1 MKLIN
6 KILIIDPGKGW
17 GQFVSKMYCYQ
28 KLANHFNSKII
39 FLTKKSTQ
47 AEHYLKSL
55 SFCEDV
61 LYIDEPKKGIKYIF
75 SNFKSIIKN
84 IKKINQFQI
93 EQCYVFHPSLRYLFI
108 AHLSN
113 IKEIWGLGFKFQN
126 FFLKKN
132 KRFYSSFFS
141 KTKSDDEALEAV
153 KKITNSQKIDFQPL
167 SSIENNSRDTVGIII
182 AASGNEKRW
191 AISNYLKILKFLKEK
206 NYKKFLIISG
216 LDQSKDENL
225 IKEKFIQNTEIIF
238 TSDKKISDVIP
249 YLKKCK
255 FCIGNDTGFSHL
267 SVNLD
272 IETLVI
278 QGDCPP
284 QSYSKLLKHVD
295 IEPNVN
301 RSPTSIHTIKIE
313 KVLDEL
319 SKLLNRRG
327 GRVVEGARLE
337 SV

>member
-1 MKLIN
+1 MK

-28 KLANHFNSKII
+28 KLANHLDSKII

-47 AEHYLKSL
+47 AENYLKSTN
-55 SFCEDV
+55 FCEDV
-61 LYIDEPKKGIKYIF
+61 LYMEESKKGIINIF
-75 SNFKSIIKN
+75 SNMKSVVKN
-84 IKKINQFQI
+84 IKKINQYQI
-93 EQCYVFHPSLRYLFI
+93 DECYVFHPSLRYLLI
-108 AHLSN
+108 AHLSK
-113 IKEIWGLGFKFQN
+113 IKKIWGLGFKFQK

-132 KRFYSSFFS
+132 KRFYLSFFS
-141 KTKSDDEALEAV
+141 KTKGDDEALEAV
-153 KKITNSQKIDFQPL
+153 KKITNSQKIDYQPL
-167 SSIENNSRDTVGIII
+167 SSIGNTFRDTVGIII

-191 AISNYLKILKFLKEK
+191 SIDNYLKIIQFLKDK

-216 LDQSKDENL
+216 LDQSKDEDL
-225 IKEKFIQNTEIIF
+225 IKEKFIQNTDIIF

-255 FCIGNDTGFSHL
+255 FCIGNDTGFAHL
-267 SVNLD
+267 SVNFD

-284 QSYSKLLKHVD
+284 QSYSKLLSHVD
-295 IEPNVN
+295 IEPDIT
-301 RSPTSIHTIKIE
+301 RSSTSIHTIKIE

-319 SKLLNRRG
+319 SKLLKRRG

>member
-1 MKLIN
+1 MN

-28 KLANHFNSKII
+28 KLADHLNSKII

-47 AEHYLKSL
+47 AEYYLENT
-55 SFCEDV
+55 SFCEKV
-61 LYIDEPKKGIKYIF
+61 IYLDEPKKGIGHIINNIKSLINNINEINKF
-75 SNFKSIIKN
+75 NFKA
-84 IKKINQFQI
+84 
-93 EQCYVFHPSLRYLFI
+93 CYVFHPSLRYLLI
-108 AHLSN
+108 ANFSN

-132 KRFYSSFFS
+132 KKLYLSFFA
-141 KTKSDDEALEAV
+141 KTKGDNEALEFV
-153 KKITNSQKIDFQPL
+153 KKITNASKIDYKPL
-167 SSIENNSRDTVGIII
+167 SSKENSLRDTVGIII

-191 AISNYLKILKFLKEK
+191 SIKNYLKVIKFLKEK

-216 LDQSKDENL
+216 LDQSKEEELINENFRDT
-225 IKEKFIQNTEIIF
+225 IDTTF
-238 TSDKKISDVIP
+238 TADKKINDVIP

-272 IETLVI
+272 IETMVI

-284 QSYSKLLKHVD
+284 QTYSKLLKHID
-295 IEPNVN
+295 IELDVT
-301 RSPTSIHTIKIE
+301 RSSTSIHTIKAE

-319 SKLLNRRG
+319 SNFLNRRG

>member
-1 MKLIN
+1 MN

-28 KLANHFNSKII
+28 KLADHLNSKII

-47 AEHYLKSL
+47 AEHYLKFT
-55 SFCEDV
+55 SFCDDV
-61 LYIDEPKKGIKYIF
+61 MYMEEPKKGIRNIF
-75 SNFKSIIKN
+75 SNIKSIIKD
-84 IKKINQFQI
+84 IKKINQFQF
-93 EQCYVFHPSLRYLFI
+93 EKCYVFHPSLRYLFI
-108 AHLSN
+108 AYLSN
-113 IKEIWGLGFKFQN
+113 INKIWGLGFKFQN

-141 KTKSDDEALEAV
+141 KTKGDDEALEAV
-153 KKITNSQKIDFQPL
+153 KKITNSHIIDFQPL
-167 SSIENNSRDTVGIII
+167 SSVENSLRDTVGIII
-182 AASGNEKRW
+182 AASGYEKRW
-191 AISNYLKILKFLKEK
+191 ATSNYLKIIKFLKEK

-225 IKEKFIQNTEIIF
+225 IKEKFSENIDIIF

-255 FCIGNDTGFSHL
+255 FCIGNDTGFAHL

-295 IEPNVN
+295 IEPDVV
-301 RSPTSIHTIKIE
+301 RSPTSIHTIKTE

>member
-1 MKLIN
+1 MN

-28 KLANHFNSKII
+28 KLADHLNSKII

-47 AEHYLKSL
+47 AKHYLKFT
-55 SFCEDV
+55 SFCDDV
-61 LYIDEPKKGIKYIF
+61 MYMEEPKKGIRNIF
-75 SNFKSIIKN
+75 SNIKSIIKN
-84 IKKINQFQI
+84 IKKINQFQF
-93 EQCYVFHPSLRYLFI
+93 EKCYVFHPSLRYLFI
-108 AHLSN
+108 AYLSN
-113 IKEIWGLGFKFQN
+113 INKIWGLGFKFQN

-141 KTKSDDEALEAV
+141 KTKGDDEALEAV
-153 KKITNSQKIDFQPL
+153 KKITNSHIIDFQPL
-167 SSIENNSRDTVGIII
+167 SSVENSLRDTVGIII
-182 AASGNEKRW
+182 AASGYEKRW
-191 AISNYLKILKFLKEK
+191 ATSNYLKIIKFLKEK

-225 IKEKFIQNTEIIF
+225 IKEKFSENIDIIF

-255 FCIGNDTGFSHL
+255 FCIGNDTGFAHL

-295 IEPNVN
+295 IEPDVV
-301 RSPTSIHTIKIE
+301 RSPTSIHTIKNE

>member
-1 MKLIN
+1 MN
-6 KILIIDPGKGW
+6 RILIIDPGKGW
-17 GQFVSKMYCYQ
+17 GQFVSKMYCFQ
-28 KLANHFNSKII
+28 KLSEYQNSKVV

-47 AEHYLKSL
+47 AEYYLENT
-55 SFCEDV
+55 SFCEKV
-61 LYIDEPKKGIKYIF
+61 IYLDEPKKGIGNII
-75 SNFKSIIKN
+75 NNIKSLIKN
-84 IKKINQFQI
+84 INEINKFNFKA
-93 EQCYVFHPSLRYLFI
+93 CFVFHPSLRYLFI
-108 AHLSN
+108 ANFSN

-132 KRFYSSFFS
+132 KKLYLSFFA
-141 KTKSDDEALEAV
+141 KTEGDNEALEFV
-153 KKITNSQKIDFQPL
+153 KKITNTSKIDYKPL
-167 SSIENNSRDTVGIII
+167 SSEENSLRDTVGIII

-191 AISNYLKILKFLKEK
+191 SIKNYLKVIKFLTEK

-216 LDQSKDENL
+216 LDQSKEEELINENFRDT
-225 IKEKFIQNTEIIF
+225 IDVTF
-238 TSDKKISDVIP
+238 TADKKINDVIP
-249 YLKKCK
+249 YLKRCK

-272 IETLVI
+272 IETMVI

-284 QSYSKLLKHVD
+284 QTYSKLLKHID
-295 IEPNVN
+295 IEPDVT
-301 RSPTSIHTIKIE
+301 RSSTSIHTIKAE

-319 SKLLNRRG
+319 SNFLNRRG

>member
-1 MKLIN
+1 MN

-28 KLANHFNSKII
+28 KLSEHLNSKII

-47 AEHYLKSL
+47 AEHYLGST
-55 SFCEDV
+55 SFCEKV
-61 LYIDEPKKGIKYIF
+61 IYLEEPKKGIKNIF
-75 SNFKSIIKN
+75 KN
-84 IKKINQFQI
+84 IKSFLKNIEKINQFNFDA
-93 EQCYVFHPSLRYLFI
+93 CYVFHPSLRYLFI
-108 AHLSN
+108 ANFSN
-113 IKEIWGLGFKFQN
+113 IKNIWGLGFKFQN
-126 FFLKKN
+126 LLLKSNQK
-132 KRFYSSFFS
+132 YYQSFFS
-141 KTKSDDEALEAV
+141 KSKGDDETLESII
-153 KKITNSQKIDFQPL
+153 KITDHLKIDYKPL
-167 SSIENNSRDTVGIII
+167 SSLDYGLRDTVGIII

-191 AISNYLKILKFLKEK
+191 SINNYIKVIDFLKEK

-216 LDQSKDENL
+216 LDQSNDEKL
-225 IKEKFIQNTEIIF
+225 IKENFTDKLELIF
-238 TSDKKISDVIP
+238 TSDKKINEVIP

-255 FCIGNDTGFSHL
+255 FCIGNDTGFTHL

-284 QSYSKLLKHVD
+284 QFYSKLLSHVD
-295 IEPNVN
+295 IDLHEI
-301 RSPTSIHTIKIE
+301 RSSTSIHTIKIE
-313 KVLDEL
+313 KVLNKL
-319 SKLLNRRG
+319 SKFLKRRG

>member
-1 MKLIN
+1 MN

-28 KLANHFNSKII
+28 KLADHLNSKII

-47 AEHYLKSL
+47 AEHYLKFT
-55 SFCEDV
+55 SFCDDV
-61 LYIDEPKKGIKYIF
+61 MYMEEPKKGIRNIF
-75 SNFKSIIKN
+75 SNIKSIIKN
-84 IKKINQFQI
+84 IKKINQFQF
-93 EQCYVFHPSLRYLFI
+93 EKCYVFHPSLRYLFI
-108 AHLSN
+108 AYLSN
-113 IKEIWGLGFKFQN
+113 INKIWGLGFKFQN

-141 KTKSDDEALEAV
+141 KTKGDDEALEAV
-153 KKITNSQKIDFQPL
+153 KKITNSHIIDFQPL
-167 SSIENNSRDTVGIII
+167 SSVENSLRDTVGIII
-182 AASGNEKRW
+182 AASGYEKRW
-191 AISNYLKILKFLKEK
+191 ATSNYLKIIKFLKEK

-225 IKEKFIQNTEIIF
+225 IKEKFSENIDIIF

-255 FCIGNDTGFSHL
+255 FCIGNDTGFAHL

-295 IEPNVN
+295 IEPDVV

-313 KVLDEL
+313 KVLSEL

>member
-1 MKLIN
+1 MSR
-6 KILIIDPGKGW
+6 ILIIDPGKGW
-17 GQFVSKMYCYQ
+17 GQFVSKMYCFQ
-28 KLANHFNSKII
+28 KLSEHQNSKVV

-47 AEHYLKSL
+47 AEYYLENT
-55 SFCEDV
+55 SFCEKV
-61 LYIDEPKKGIKYIF
+61 IYLDEPKKGIGHIINNIKSLINNINEINKF
-75 SNFKSIIKN
+75 NFKA
-84 IKKINQFQI
+84 
-93 EQCYVFHPSLRYLFI
+93 CYVFHPSLRYLFI
-108 AHLSN
+108 ANFSN

-132 KRFYSSFFS
+132 KKLYLSFFA
-141 KTKSDDEALEAV
+141 KTKGDNEAV
-153 KKITNSQKIDFQPL
+153 EFVKRITNASKIDYKPL
-167 SSIENNSRDTVGIII
+167 SRIENSLRNTVGIII

-191 AISNYLKILKFLKEK
+191 SIKNYLKVIQFLKEK

-216 LDQSKDENL
+216 LDQSKEEELINENFRDT
-225 IKEKFIQNTEIIF
+225 IDATF
-238 TSDKKISDVIP
+238 TADKKINDVIP
-249 YLKKCK
+249 YLKRCK

-272 IETLVI
+272 IETIVI

-284 QSYSKLLKHVD
+284 QTYSKLLKHID
-295 IEPNVN
+295 IEPDVT
-301 RSPTSIHTIKIE
+301 RSSTSIHTIKAE

-319 SKLLNRRG
+319 SNFLNRRG

>member
-1 MKLIN
+1 MSS
-6 KILIIDPGKGW
+6 ILIIDPGKGW
-17 GQFVSKMYCYQ
+17 GQFVSKMYCFQ
-28 KLANHFNSKII
+28 KLSEYQNSKVV

-47 AEHYLKSL
+47 AEYYLENT
-55 SFCEDV
+55 SFCEKV
-61 LYIDEPKKGIKYIF
+61 IYLDEPKKGIGNII
-75 SNFKSIIKN
+75 NNIKSLIKN
-84 IKKINQFQI
+84 INEINKFNFKA
-93 EQCYVFHPSLRYLFI
+93 CYVFHPSLRYLFI
-108 AHLSN
+108 ANISN

-132 KRFYSSFFS
+132 KKLYLSFFA
-141 KTKSDDEALEAV
+141 KTEGDNEALEFV
-153 KKITNSQKIDFQPL
+153 KKITNTSKIDYKPL
-167 SSIENNSRDTVGIII
+167 SSEENSLRDTVGIII

-191 AISNYLKILKFLKEK
+191 SIKNYLKVIKFLTKK

-216 LDQSKDENL
+216 LDQSKEEELINENFRDT
-225 IKEKFIQNTEIIF
+225 IDTTF
-238 TSDKKISDVIP
+238 TADKKINDVIP
-249 YLKKCK
+249 YLKRCK

-272 IETLVI
+272 IETMVI

-284 QSYSKLLKHVD
+284 QTYSKLLKHID
-295 IEPNVN
+295 IEPDVT
-301 RSPTSIHTIKIE
+301 RSSTSIHTIKAE

-319 SKLLNRRG
+319 SNFLNRRG

>member
-1 MKLIN
+1 MSR
-6 KILIIDPGKGW
+6 ILIIDPGKGW
-17 GQFVSKMYCYQ
+17 GQFVSKMYCFQ
-28 KLANHFNSKII
+28 KLSEHQNSKVV

-47 AEHYLKSL
+47 AEYYLENT
-55 SFCEDV
+55 SFCEKV
-61 LYIDEPKKGIKYIF
+61 IYLDEPKKGIGHIINNIKSLINNINEINKF
-75 SNFKSIIKN
+75 NFKA
-84 IKKINQFQI
+84 
-93 EQCYVFHPSLRYLFI
+93 CYVFHPSLRYLLI
-108 AHLSN
+108 ANFSN

-132 KRFYSSFFS
+132 KKLYLSFFA
-141 KTKSDDEALEAV
+141 KTKGDNEAVEFV
-153 KKITNSQKIDFQPL
+153 KKITNASKIDYKPL
-167 SSIENNSRDTVGIII
+167 SRIENSLRDTVGIII

-191 AISNYLKILKFLKEK
+191 SIKNYLKVIQFLKEK

-216 LDQSKDENL
+216 LDQSKEEELINENFRDT
-225 IKEKFIQNTEIIF
+225 IDATF
-238 TSDKKISDVIP
+238 TADKKINDVIP
-249 YLKKCK
+249 YLKRCK

-272 IETLVI
+272 IETMVI

-284 QSYSKLLKHVD
+284 QTYSKLLKHID
-295 IEPNVN
+295 IEPDVT
-301 RSPTSIHTIKIE
+301 RSSTSIHTIKAE

-319 SKLLNRRG
+319 SNFLNRRG

>member
-1 MKLIN
+1 MN

-28 KLANHFNSKII
+28 KLADHLNSKII

-47 AEHYLKSL
+47 AEHYLKFT
-55 SFCEDV
+55 SFCDDV
-61 LYIDEPKKGIKYIF
+61 MYMEEPKKGIRNIF
-75 SNFKSIIKN
+75 SNIKSIIKN
-84 IKKINQFQI
+84 IKKINQFQF
-93 EQCYVFHPSLRYLFI
+93 EKCYVFHPSLRYLFI

-113 IKEIWGLGFKFQN
+113 INKIWGLGFKFQN

-141 KTKSDDEALEAV
+141 KTKGDDEALEAV
-153 KKITNSQKIDFQPL
+153 KKITNSHIIDFQPL
-167 SSIENNSRDTVGIII
+167 SSVENSLRDTVGIII
-182 AASGNEKRW
+182 AASGYEKRW
-191 AISNYLKILKFLKEK
+191 ATSNYLKIIKFLKEK

-225 IKEKFIQNTEIIF
+225 IKEKFSENIDIIF
-238 TSDKKISDVIP
+238 TSDKKISDVTP

-255 FCIGNDTGFSHL
+255 FCIGNDTGFAHL

-295 IEPNVN
+295 IEPDVV
-301 RSPTSIHTIKIE
+301 RSPTSIHTIKTE

>member
-1 MKLIN
+1 MN

-28 KLANHFNSKII
+28 KLADHLNSKII

-47 AEHYLKSL
+47 AEHYLKFT
-55 SFCEDV
+55 SFCDDV
-61 LYIDEPKKGIKYIF
+61 MYMEEPKKGIRNIF
-75 SNFKSIIKN
+75 SNIKSIIKN
-84 IKKINQFQI
+84 IKKINQFQF
-93 EQCYVFHPSLRYLFI
+93 EKCYVFHPSLRYLFI
-108 AHLSN
+108 AYLSN
-113 IKEIWGLGFKFQN
+113 INKIWGLGFKFQN

-141 KTKSDDEALEAV
+141 KTKGDDEALEAV
-153 KKITNSQKIDFQPL
+153 KKSTNSHIIDFQPL
-167 SSIENNSRDTVGIII
+167 SSVENSLRDTVGIII
-182 AASGNEKRW
+182 AASGYEKRW
-191 AISNYLKILKFLKEK
+191 ATSNYLKIIKFLKEK

-216 LDQSKDENL
+216 LDQAKDEQL
-225 IKEKFIQNTEIIF
+225 IKEKFLDILDITF
-238 TSDKKISDVIP
+238 TSDKKINDVIP

-255 FCIGNDTGFSHL
+255 FCIGNDTGFAHL
-267 SVNLD
+267 SVNFD

-295 IEPNVN
+295 IESDVI
-301 RSPTSIHTIKIE
+301 RSPTSIHTIKTE
-313 KVLDEL
+313 KVLSEL

>member
-1 MKLIN
+1 MN
-6 KILIIDPGKGW
+6 TILIIDPGKGW
-17 GQFVSKMYCYQ
+17 GQFVSKMYCFQ
-28 KLANHFNSKII
+28 KLSEYQNSKVV

-47 AEHYLKSL
+47 AEYYLENT
-55 SFCEDV
+55 SFCEKV
-61 LYIDEPKKGIKYIF
+61 IYLDEPKKGSGNIINNIK
-75 SNFKSIIKN
+75 SLIKN
-84 IKKINQFQI
+84 INEINKFNFKA
-93 EQCYVFHPSLRYLFI
+93 CYVFHPSLRYLFI
-108 AHLSN
+108 ANFSN

-132 KRFYSSFFS
+132 KKLYLSFFA
-141 KTKSDDEALEAV
+141 KTKGDNEAV
-153 KKITNSQKIDFQPL
+153 EFVKRITNASKIDYKPL
-167 SSIENNSRDTVGIII
+167 SRIENSLRNTVGIII

-191 AISNYLKILKFLKEK
+191 SIKNYLKVIQFLKEK

-216 LDQSKDENL
+216 LDQSKEEELINENFRDT
-225 IKEKFIQNTEIIF
+225 IDATF
-238 TSDKKISDVIP
+238 TADKKINDVIP
-249 YLKKCK
+249 YLKRCK

-272 IETLVI
+272 IETIVI

-284 QSYSKLLKHVD
+284 QTYSKLLKHID
-295 IEPNVN
+295 IEPDVT
-301 RSPTSIHTIKIE
+301 RSSTSIHTIKAE

-319 SKLLNRRG
+319 SNFLNRRG